1 MIDSHGSPHPYPPS
15 DSPVTISNS
24 PSSPQAGLACMRN
37 LFSPLGTMLSHISG
51 QARPTC
57 ILSSR
62 CTGYLLFGL
71 YHPLIMYGMRHT
83 TNIDH
88 LNPVLFLLH
97 RHNIYSGPST
107 CGSPTATTCTYNI
120 PSFNYEPDDGKLAI
134 HPNSAASR
142 PRSLQLAFNSS
153 VGVATHT

>member
-1 MIDSHGSPHPYPPS
+1 MRKQAGRRARHHPLQTFPIPYLPKCVELIIPPSVIDSHGSPHPYPPS
-15 DSPVTISNS
+15 DSPVTFSNS

-71 YHPLIMYGMRHT
+71 YHPLIVYGMRHT

-97 RHNIYSGPST
+97 RHHCLLG
-107 CGSPTATTCTYNI
+107 
-120 PSFNYEPDDGKLAI
+120 SFNMRQPHCHDMYI
-134 HPNSAASR
+134 
-142 PRSLQLAFNSS
+142 
-153 VGVATHT
+153 